1 VLEFDWCGEFQAMI
15 AIVAPPPPLPPTPQQ
30 PIPQSGPL
38 LEELVE
44 GVAPKIRFQKVRK
57 PENMKDIQES
67 PLFQS

>member
-1 VLEFDWCGEFQAMI
+1 
-15 AIVAPPPPLPPTPQQ
+15 
-30 PIPQSGPL
+30 
-38 LEELVE
+38 VE